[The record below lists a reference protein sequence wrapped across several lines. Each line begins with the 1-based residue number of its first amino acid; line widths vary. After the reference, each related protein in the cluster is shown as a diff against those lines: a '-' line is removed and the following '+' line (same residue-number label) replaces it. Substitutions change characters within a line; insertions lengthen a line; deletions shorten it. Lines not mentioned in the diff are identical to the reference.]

1 MRVVVLNAVAKEMK
15 HESEEL
21 KQSVFGVLERLEQ
34 GEVIPMPLCRPLYSV
49 VKGLHELR
57 LSDKRG
63 ELRVFYYIKIGD
75 AIYVIHAMRKK
86 TQKMEKKTI
95 ELLKKRIG
103 SL

>member
-1 MRVVVLNAVAKEMK
+1 MKVIVLDSVAKEMK
-15 HESEEL
+15 RESDEL
-21 KQSVFGVLERLEQ
+21 KQSVYGVLHRLEM
-34 GEVIPMPLCRPLYSV
+34 GELIPMPLCRPLYTIAR
-49 VKGLHELR
+49 GLHEVR
-57 LSDKRG
+57 LSDKVG
-63 ELRVFYYIKIGD
+63 EFRVFYYLKIGD